1 MRLPYHEC
9 PSFERCN
16 ANVCP
21 LDPLQQEKETLE
33 GEATCR
39 SEEPTRLKIG
49 AKYPL
54 ILNERGLIHKRF
66 QAQERWNAL
75 SNEERG
81 LRLQRLEN
89 ARKSLKP
96 RLKEGGSQC

>member
-1 MRLPYHEC
+1 MNQPYYEC
-9 PSFERCN
+9 PSFEKCN

-21 LDPLQQEKETLE
+21 LDPLQHEKETLD
-33 GEATCR
+33 GEAVCR
-39 SEEPTRLKIG
+39 SEEPTRLKI
-49 AKYPL
+49 ASKYPQ
-54 ILNERGLIHKRF
+54 ILKERGLTHKRY

-75 SNEERG
+75 SSEEKH

-96 RLKEGGSQC
+96 HLKVGKIG